1 IVADF
6 ARLHGPHLR
15 PERGRGR
22 EAQFLFKTHLRNPE
36 PEVAGARERR
46 NANLRQRA
54 RFPRIEDRLL
64 HPCGYGTRLP
74 IDLYGSSA
82 NAKRAVVRARK
93 EVHVDGA
100 MRLATPDCRGILK
113 LQTEDR
119 LPDGGAAVAC
129 AGWSS
134 HYRVIRTTVLFG
146 VHEGIEQRHPGE

>member
-1 IVADF
+1 
-6 ARLHGPHLR
+6 
-15 PERGRGR
+15 
-22 EAQFLFKTHLRNPE
+22 
-36 PEVAGARERR
+36 
-46 NANLRQRA
+46 
-54 RFPRIEDRLL
+54 
-64 HPCGYGTRLP
+64 
-74 IDLYGSSA
+74 GSSA

-146 VHEGIEQRHPGE
+146 VHEGIEQRHPGEADHALLGSFYFGLCLFFHTVLDDFQALLRCELGQSFGGLRRRRGGCGSVDLIGEFADLFGELAVLLLQPVQTF